1 MKKYILPIIILTVIT
16 LVTLGCANH
25 SSDDY
30 ITFAG
35 DAPGYG
41 GDVPGSGSGKVIWEG
56 SGTVEDPYL
65 VPDADHLDDIRNKS
79 MSACYKQTAH
89 INLSKFA
96 SNGNFWQPIGWGT
109 DYAPEYEVEAAFAG
123 KYDGNGYRIVKLF
136 VRDCFCSGLFG
147 CLHGAEISNLVIENA
162 IVMGNDKV
170 GILAG
175 QANGNSI
182 IRNCRVLD
190 STVQGDKVCGGI
202 VGLLKGSTVLNC
214 CVDQSDVS
222 GNSEIG
228 CIVGE
233 CSDEWYDSVV
243 DNCYVNHSMVNG
255 SESVGA
261 ISGCVIGRSLVSNSF
276 ACGDMSVKWAKLSSE
291 TDGLVGTINRATV
304 KSCYYWK
311 DGYKQGTTTD
321 WTDWDTSIW
330 NIPSTVPCLPTLR
343 MEQEPP
349 SKEWY
354 KKSGGLVPP
363 KEPQMKDQ

>member
-41 GDVPGSGSGKVIWEG
+41 GDVPGSGSGEVIWEG

-89 INLSKFA
+89 INLKKTRISEYD
-96 SNGNFWQPIGWGT
+96 WQPIGESRHCDFT
-109 DYAPEYEVEAAFAG
+109 G
-123 KYDGNGYRIVKLF
+123 KYDGNGYRIVGLF
-136 VRDCFCSGLFG
+136 VKSDDVFSGLFG
-147 CLHGAEISNLVIENA
+147 GIEGAEINNLIIEEA
-162 IVMGNDKV
+162 KVVGTGGCV
-170 GILAG
+170 GIFVG
-175 QANGNSI
+175 RANGNSI
-182 IRNCRVLD
+182 IRNCYALN
-190 STVQGDKVCGGI
+190 STVNGPGLCGGI
-202 VGLLKGSTVLNC
+202 VGIIKGTTVINC
-214 CVDQSDVS
+214 RVDQSDVS
-222 GNSEIG
+222 GKFGIG
-228 CIVGE
+228 GIVGE
-233 CSDEWYDSVV
+233 CSDEGPNKAIV

-261 ISGCVIGRSLVSNSF
+261 IAGWVTGHTLVSNSF
-276 ACGDMSVKWAKLSSE
+276 ACGDMIVKWAKLSSE
-291 TDGLVGTINRATV
+291 TDGLVGTINRATL

-311 DGYKQGTTTD
+311 DGYKQGTTTG
-321 WTDWDTSIW
+321 WTDWDPIIW

-343 MEQEPP
+343 VEQEPP

-354 KKSGGLVPP
+354 KKSGGFVPP